1 MRGSVIKR
9 GDSYAVVVELERDPI
24 TNKRRQKWH
33 SGYQTKKAAERALTE
48 LLASR
53 DAGSY
58 IQPTKQ
64 TVREFA
70 TEWLAAVRPTIRPST
85 HHSYGR
91 NLRLHVLPRL
101 GPVQLRRVDAGM
113 LNALYAALLADGKL
127 TTANGGNGGLS
138 ARSVRYIHTII
149 HRAFRD
155 AVRWG
160 RIPRNPAD
168 AADPPRASAVVRP
181 TMTTWTAEQVRAF
194 LDHTAG
200 HRLHAAY
207 VLLAT
212 TGMRRGECL
221 GPALV

>member
-1 MRGSVIKR
+1 M
-9 GDSYAVVVELERDPI
+9 
-24 TNKRRQKWH
+24 
-33 SGYQTKKAAERALTE
+33 
-48 LLASR
+48 
-53 DAGSY
+53 
-58 IQPTKQ
+58 
-64 TVREFA
+64 
-70 TEWLAAVRPTIRPST
+70 
-85 HHSYGR
+85 
-91 NLRLHVLPRL
+91 
-101 GPVQLRRVDAGM
+101 QLRRVDAGM

>member
-9 GDSYAVVVELERDPI
+9 GDRYAVVVELERDPI

-127 TTANGGNGGLS
+127 TTARRQRRPIGAQRPLYPYDHSPGVPGCGSLGSHSAESRRRRRPAAGVRRGAAHDDHLDRRTGPGLP
-138 ARSVRYIHTII
+138 RP
-149 HRAFRD
+149 HRRPPFAC
-155 AVRWG
+155 
-160 RIPRNPAD
+160 RI
-168 AADPPRASAVVRP
+168 RP
-181 TMTTWTAEQVRAF
+181 T
-194 LDHTAG
+194 G
-200 HRLHAAY
+200 NHRHAAR
-207 VLLAT
+207 
-212 TGMRRGECL
+212 GML
-221 GPALV
+221 GLALV